1 MSSSAV
7 IGALRFNKPYQNH
20 FVVSGQS
27 TNFER
32 SLSPTD
38 SNERLGGLQGMYSL
52 YTSEDQA
59 SHNFY
64 YCGNSWKQN

>member
-1 MSSSAV
+1 MSSAAA
-7 IGALRFNKPYQNH
+7 IGALRVNKPYQDH

-38 SNERLGGLQGMYSL
+38 SNERLGGLQGTYSL
-52 YTSEDQA
+52 YISEDQA
-59 SHNFY
+59 SNNLY
-64 YCGNSWKQN
+64 Y